1 MKTRLIVLFLAAL
14 MLMAS
19 PVMAFANDCDSIIVK
34 QDGLTKRCQMC
45 DGVLRC
51 PY

>member
-1 MKTRLIVLFLAAL
+1 MKTRLIILLLAVL

-19 PVMAFANDCDSIIVK
+19 PVMALADCDSIIVK
-34 QDGLTKRCQMC
+34 QDGLTKRCMMC